1 MPPAVLALILCL
13 PFYIPTR
20 HATELCMSP
29 FATELVRGCSVTHV
43 PVIVFHIIVFPALF
57 GCPNSGSPNGF
68 R

>member
-20 HATELCMSP
+20 HATELRMSP

-43 PVIVFHIIVFPALF
+43 PVIAFHLAAQTLVLQMVL
-57 GCPNSGSPNGF
+57 GSF
-68 R
+68 